1 MDRLSTLRTFISV
14 AEHSSFAE
22 AGRKLGLSPTT
33 VTRTIAALEARLGV
47 QLLRRTTRSVRL
59 TPEGATFLDHC
70 RLGLAEIDQAFDT
83 ARGGGTP
90 RGTLTVTAPVVFGRL
105 HILPIVVELIELY
118 PELQVRLLL
127 LDRVVRLV
135 EEGVDIAVRIADL
148 PDSALHMMRIGEV
161 RRVLSASPTYLQRKG
176 APTRLSE
183 LRDHDVIAVEDE
195 NGPRRGWGVVEA
207 RGSQRAPRLTV
218 NSIDAAVSAAVAG
231 LGIVRTLSY
240 QVSEHIAAGR
250 LQRVLV
256 TDPAP
261 ALPVSLLFQGDRRD
275 RPNIRA
281 FTEIARRRAVE
292 MDL

>member
-1 MDRLSTLRTFISV
+1 MDRLITLRTFISV

-275 RPNIRA
+275 RPNVRA

>member
-22 AGRKLGLSPTT
+22 AGRRLGLSPTT

-59 TPEGATFLDHC
+59 TADGATFLDHC

-83 ARGGGTP
+83 VRGGGTP
-90 RGTLTVTAPVVFGRL
+90 RGMLTVTAPVVFGRL

-118 PELQVRLLL
+118 PELQIRLLL

-161 RRVLSASPTYLQRKG
+161 RRVLSASPAYLQRKG
-176 APTRLSE
+176 APTRLSD
-183 LRDHDVIAVEDE
+183 LRDHDLIAVEDE

-250 LQRVLV
+250 LHRVV
-256 TDPAP
+256 VNDPAP

-281 FTEIARRRAVE
+281 FTEIARQRAIE